1 MHINN
6 IINSLRKNKDR
17 NMCYLLWLKNSV
29 NIDNTPVQGRLQAES
44 SGRLG
49 QPKEA
54 YDVSW
59 YS

>member
-6 IINSLRKNKDR
+6 ITHSLRKNKDR

-29 NIDNTPVQGRLQAES
+29 NVDNTTVQAES
-44 SGRLG
+44 SGRVG
-49 QPKEA
+49 NPKEA